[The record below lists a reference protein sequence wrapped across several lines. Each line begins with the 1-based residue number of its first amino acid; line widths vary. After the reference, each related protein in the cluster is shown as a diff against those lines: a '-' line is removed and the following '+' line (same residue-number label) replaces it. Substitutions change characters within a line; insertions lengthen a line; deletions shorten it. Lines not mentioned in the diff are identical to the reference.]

1 MSLSKPWKLY
11 LIVAAIIFLLV
22 GVSVG
27 WVAKPPEEVTPSG
40 WVSPEEH
47 NTVVD
52 ELEEALDK
60 AYLLS
65 PSVLE
70 TFQMVVEEPTPD
82 PAEYP
87 FPEMPVSNYTGTLR
101 VFTWDGLGREE
112 EMWWNEG
119 PWGFNEIY
127 PNVDI
132 EWVYFVD
139 EPHAMTKLQMD
150 PDYADVIEVC
160 GGQFKLLDEDLI
172 EPLDPTMLP
181 LIAEFFPE
189 WIFYDAFWK
198 DGELYAVPFEFG
210 FTSLT
215 YNIDMF
221 EDFGISEALWDDT
234 AILFSDIPE
243 LEGQIWMYDSVI
255 EIMDLAATHVGY
267 DITVEDMIEWTN
279 DTSKFETV
287 TDALWGFKPKISA
300 FYTGVG
306 EAYTEMI
313 TGGCA
318 AVIGWCDMYAMVRAG
333 LDEEFGTGDDLNVG
347 FSFFSPMLSWGS
359 AWTINAGLKER
370 DPELYAVA
378 HAFINANA
386 AREPNANKIMEWYT
400 GAPNRYAY
408 DIVGEDFPEF
418 IPIIEELRLDDPAFF
433 AEESAYWIEPP
444 TYVVSEWETFWLA
457 FKA

>member
-1 MSLSKPWKLY
+1 MSVSKPWKLY
-11 LIVAAIIFLLV
+11 LIVAALVFLLV
-22 GVSVG
+22 GVGVG

-40 WVSPEEH
+40 WVSPEDH

-52 ELEEALDK
+52 ELEEALEK

-87 FPEMPVSNYTGTLR
+87 FPEMPPSNYTGTLR
-101 VFTWDGLGREE
+101 VFTW
-112 EMWWNEG
+112 
-119 PWGFNEIY
+119 NEIY

-132 EWVYFVD
+132 EWVYFED
-139 EPHAMTKLQMD
+139 EPHAMSKLQMD

-172 EPLDPTMLP
+172 EPLDPTMVP
-181 LIAEFFPE
+181 LLAEFFPE

-221 EDFGISEALWDDT
+221 EEWNISEALWDDT
-234 AILFSDIPE
+234 AILFEDIPE

-255 EIMDLAATHVGY
+255 EIMDLAATHAGY
-267 DITVEDMIEWTN
+267 DITVKDMIEWTN

-287 TDALWGFKPKISA
+287 TDAVWGFKPKISA
-300 FYTGVG
+300 FYTGVT

-333 LDEEFGTGDDLNVG
+333 LDEEFGTGDDINVG

-378 HAFINANA
+378 HAYINANA
-386 AREPNANKIMEWYT
+386 AKEPNANKIMEWYT
-400 GAPNRYAY
+400 GAPNKYAY
-408 DIVGEDFPEF
+408 DIVAVDFPEF

-433 AEESAYWIEPP
+433 AKESAYWIEPP
-444 TYVVSEWETFWLA
+444 PETISKWETFWLA